1 MRIKQQIA
9 HWEEKQVEVA
19 QPKLSPELQ
28 AEIRAHMKTQNM
40 EEKRA
45 AVNGDIRA
53 CSAVLSG
60 PNFLSGLDERQMDII
75 KLTAHEKW
83 APEQTASLRE
93 SQRCL
98 QQALSH

>member
-1 MRIKQQIA
+1 MTRGLAACDDSALRIKQQIA

-45 AVNGDIRA
+45 AVNGDVR
-53 CSAVLSG
+53 VLG
-60 PNFLSGLDERQMDII
+60 R
-75 KLTAHEKW
+75 
-83 APEQTASLRE
+83 
-93 SQRCL
+93 SQRT
-98 QQALSH
+98 